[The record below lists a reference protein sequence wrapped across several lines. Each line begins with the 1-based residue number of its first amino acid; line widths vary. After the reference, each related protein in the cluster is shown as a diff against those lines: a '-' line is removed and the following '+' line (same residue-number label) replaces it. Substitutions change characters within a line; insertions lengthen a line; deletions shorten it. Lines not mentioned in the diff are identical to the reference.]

1 MAENIPDLTVF
12 KLSPPPSPAEMI
24 RSFRDF
30 PELAAPVALIE
41 TPEPGLY
48 TIPGY
53 KDGESM
59 LLPAFTDPK
68 LLNPPFCAKATLPF
82 LNILFHAPT
91 ADTFAF
97 NPPLPQARF
106 AAAMVRLN
114 KKQLSAVIGMLQTPP
129 AMAENPDIES
139 AAKREADLGNLHR
152 ANFFAE
158 LCLAGNPGR
167 PPMGFY
173 AGILIGLGLFQEAYD
188 YVSAVEDP
196 EFYCYLAEIHR
207 RTGDMDAARQALE
220 KVPAG
225 SPFSDKRDL
234 ELAWI
239 SFESGDT
246 PAAREAFKRLS
257 EKSFLKTEGLF
268 GLGAALAA
276 DALNN
281 KNRKEMDE
289 ALKVFNTALQT
300 PSPLAAQIFFHL
312 GGICFRAGNYTEA
325 AACYR
330 SSVNLWPA
338 VQSKANLCLAF
349 IKTGNIKEAAAFV
362 NEIALTDLPSSA
374 CLAAELPRPQSR
386 DMLKTSRGIETSP
399 RDTAP
404 ARTGAQP
411 PVEQPG
417 PAAIKPQRSE
427 PAPAAPPAEQRT
439 AFIKPQRAEPVQAG
453 DAPAQ
458 VKPAVIKT
466 RRPGFTAP
474 PPAARP
480 PAPSPEQPPPI
491 ASLQRAEP
499 RISTRIIKPFDSAQS
514 KPPAA
519 AEPPAPPPA
528 QPPVFRPIVPDSP
541 AEDRPGPARAPIS
554 ETFKGAVDSLPLMT
568 AEESR
573 RDEFIGRAFKLASEM
588 EDSLNR
594 KVYFNTDGLTEVEK
608 KLRMT
613 FLQSRPDTQ
622 TAIEIITDSA
632 AFLCYTM
639 QERLKFRLIKFTDF
653 DPWGWPMMIGSPKR
667 IVTYPIVR
675 LWQLLWEET
684 LPGPGWLSKYYTYV
698 QDELESQTPGPQGT
712 EAVLGRTQSSR
723 DRLLD
728 AETEHKRII
737 ILISTLSETNGIE
750 LGRAGL
756 TKLESAIKSNFRPDL
771 PPTTDGWK
779 LLRCYGH
786 ILAEILIK
794 DLKAAWYNVDG
805 NDGLWSMQMPWQ
817 TFVFPLGK
825 VYKIASRRESLT
837 EYYDALLEDKMRYSG
852 R

>member
-1 MAENIPDLTVF
+1 MADNIPNLTVF
-12 KLSPPPSPAEMI
+12 KFSSPPAPAEMI
-24 RSFRDF
+24 GGFRAF
-30 PELAAPVALIE
+30 PELAAPVALADN
-41 TPEPGLY
+41 PQPGLY

-68 LLNPPFCAKATLPF
+68 LLNPPFYAKPALPF
-82 LNILFHAPT
+82 LNTVFHAPA

-106 AAAMVRLN
+106 PAAMVRLN

-129 AMAENPDIES
+129 ALAENPDIES
-139 AAKREADLGNLHR
+139 AAKNEAELGNLHR
-152 ANFFAE
+152 ANYFAE
-158 LCLAGNPGR
+158 LYLAKNPGR
-167 PPMGFY
+167 PPSGFY
-173 AGILIGLGLFQEAYD
+173 AAILIGLGLFQEAYD

-196 EFYCYLAEIHR
+196 EFYCYLAEILR
-207 RTGDMDAARQALE
+207 RTGDMDTARQTLE
-220 KVPAG
+220 KIPAG
-225 SPFSDKRDL
+225 SPFSDRRDL

-239 SFESGDT
+239 SFEGGDT
-246 PAAREAFKRLS
+246 PAAREIFKRLS
-257 EKSFLKTEGLF
+257 ERSFLKTEGLF

-312 GGICFRAGNYTEA
+312 GGICFRAGNYNEA

-349 IKTGNIKEAAAFV
+349 IKTGNIKEAAALV
-362 NEIALTDLPSSA
+362 NEIALTDLASGA
-374 CLAAELPRPQSR
+374 RLAAELPQPQSQ
-386 DMLKTSRGIETSP
+386 DMLKASRAIETSP
-399 RDTAP
+399 RDLNAP
-404 ARTGAQP
+404 PIAEPPRT
-411 PVEQPG
+411 VVV
-417 PAAIKPQRSE
+417 KPQRSE
-427 PAPAAPPAEQRT
+427 PEPAAPPAQRT
-439 AFIKPQRAEPVQAG
+439 AFIKPQRAEPAQAEA
-453 DAPAQ
+453 APAQ
-458 VKPAVIKT
+458 PRSAVIKPQ
-466 RRPGFTAP
+466 RSGFTAP
-474 PPAARP
+474 LPGGQP
-480 PAPSPEQPPPI
+480 PAPSPEQPPAI
-491 ASLQRAEP
+491 ASLQ
-499 RISTRIIKPFDSAQS
+499 
-514 KPPAA
+514 A
-519 AEPPAPPPA
+519 AEPKTSTRTMKPGAAAKPPVQPPA

-541 AEDRPGPARAPIS
+541 ADDKPGPARAQIS
-554 ETFKGAVDSLPLMT
+554 ETFKGTVDALPLMS

-573 RDEFIGRAFKLASEM
+573 KDEFIGRAFKLASAM

-594 KVYFNTDGLTEVEK
+594 KVYFNPDGLTEVEK

-613 FLQSRPDTQ
+613 FLQDRPDTQ
-622 TAIEIITDSA
+622 TAIEIIKDAA

-653 DPWGWPMMIGSPKR
+653 DPWGWPMMIGAPKR

-675 LWQLLWEET
+675 LWQMLWEET
-684 LPGPGWLSKYYTYV
+684 LPSPGWLSKYYTYI
-698 QDELESQTPGPQGT
+698 QDELESQTPRAQGM
-712 EAVLGRTQSSR
+712 EAVQGRVQSPR

-728 AETEHKRII
+728 VETEHKRIM

-756 TKLESAIKSNFRPDL
+756 TKLESAIKNNFRPDL

-786 ILAEILIK
+786 ILAEILTK
-794 DLKAAWYNVDG
+794 DLKAVWYNAEG

-825 VYKIASRRESLT
+825 VYKVASRRESLT
-837 EYYDALLEDKMRYSG
+837 EYYDALLEDKMRYPG